1 MIRFLRR
8 ARSDERG
15 SNAAEIV
22 MLVPTIALLI
32 GVLVAGGRTV
42 HADNSTQSA
51 AMAAARAASLSRD
64 DTAANANAQDA
75 AWRAMNNSDI
85 NCTSLNV
92 KVETAGLSAP
102 VGTTGIVSATVTCTV
117 DLSDITLPG
126 IPGARD
132 ITSSAD
138 SPVDAYR
145 LRN

>member
-51 AMAAARAASLSRD
+51 AMAAARAASLS
-64 DTAANANAQDA
+64 
-75 AWRAMNNSDI
+75 
-85 NCTSLNV
+85 
-92 KVETAGLSAP
+92 ETTP
-102 VGTTGIVSATVTCTV
+102 QPTPTPKT
-117 DLSDITLPG
+117 P
-126 IPGARD
+126 PGAR
-132 ITSSAD
+132 
-138 SPVDAYR
+138 
-145 LRN
+145 